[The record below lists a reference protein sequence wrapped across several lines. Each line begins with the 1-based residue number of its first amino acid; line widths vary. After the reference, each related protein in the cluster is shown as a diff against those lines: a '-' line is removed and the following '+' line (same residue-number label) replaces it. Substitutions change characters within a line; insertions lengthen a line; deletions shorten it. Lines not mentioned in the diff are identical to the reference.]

1 MNRTIFLNHGDNLS
15 RKELAEKIKENDIKI
30 SEMFNNPVDTKV
42 LIPSE
47 SDGWYDLDI
56 NGWEENEKEVN
67 KISDDNSI
75 ETLTLSIE
83 RLTDAINKLS
93 EIIVRAGDKQ

>member
-1 MNRTIFLNHGDNLS
+1 VNRTIFLNHGDNLS